1 MFVKPEHAVEDAI
14 CLASSRYP
22 VFSVPVVAEIA
33 GIEVDDAAVTGTV
46 ADWVKNGSLTEVSK
60 THEGDALLTPT
71 AKIERWWIRTVLR
84 WQHLG
89 IRSLQPHELAA
100 AMRASFGDFVD
111 ETPPI
116 AIINVGVELR
126 LIARTY
132 DQQSFTSPWVNLID
146 AVDSIRGWLKDA
158 ARSES
163 PRDCLCQP
171 LEKSPSLEGFP
182 TWCQILESLDVRQR
196 QVLEMRLGLVSG
208 QRHTLEAIGDS
219 IGLTRERVRQLERT
233 ATQALQR
240 SNAIRWAAPSIAR
253 EFVAN
258 GCSVL
263 LNPGST
269 ILRSP
274 LFIALGGRGLHYVR
288 SLGASV
294 LADANWA
301 AKYDQTIKDHQASI
315 EFVLSDFASLPANL
329 GTMLAKLPESD
340 GRQLEEET
348 RAYLRVR
355 SAKLPRKAQVYIAL
369 RRLGTASHYSEVA
382 EVCNDLWP
390 DRPISDQAT
399 INTLMAC
406 EGDSRFGV
414 VWIGRKG
421 MYGLTEH
428 GYTRPQQDLAATVAD
443 IVKKEYERTGAA
455 VSIDTVMERMLDYR
469 QHPDR
474 SSVLMAL
481 SFNDYVADLG
491 HYRYVPAGTERNGND
506 AVHESADEGYDFGS
520 AFGDFAQSPNDPD

>member
-60 THEGDALLTPT
+60 SDEGDALLTPT
-71 AKIERWWIRTVLR
+71 ATIERWWIRTVLR
-84 WQHLG
+84 WHRLG
-89 IRSLQPHELAA
+89 IRALEPRDLAN
-100 AMRASFGDFVD
+100 AMRGSFGDFVK
-111 ETPPI
+111 ESPPI
-116 AIINVGVELR
+116 AIMNVGTELG
-126 LIARTY
+126 LIAPTY

-163 PRDCLCQP
+163 PRDWFRQS
-171 LEKSPSLEGFP
+171 LEKSPSQEAFP
-182 TWCQILESLDVRQR
+182 TWYQILKTLDQRQR
-196 QVLEMRLGLVSG
+196 RILEMRFGVVKG
-208 QRHTLEAIGDS
+208 QRDTLEAIGEFL
-219 IGLTRERVRQLERT
+219 GLTRERVRQLERT
-233 ATQALQR
+233 ALQALQR
-240 SNAIRWAAPSIAR
+240 SNAIRRAAPLIAR
-253 EFVAN
+253 EFVN
-258 GCSVL
+258 DGTSL
-263 LNPGST
+263 LVSPTSS

-274 LFIALGGRGLHYVR
+274 LFKALGGLGVSTIR
-288 SLGASV
+288 SLGALV
-294 LADANWA
+294 LVDANWA
-301 AKYDQTIKDHQASI
+301 RKFDETTMDAQTCV
-315 EFVLSDFASLPANL
+315 EYVLSDFESLPNQIR
-329 GTMLAKLPESD
+329 TVLAKLPDSD
-340 GRQLEEET
+340 GRQLDELT
-348 RAYLRVR
+348 RRYLRGQAR
-355 SAKLPRKAQVYIAL
+355 KLPRKTQVYIAL

-406 EGDSRFGV
+406 EGDSRYDV

-428 GYTRPQQDLAATVAD
+428 GYTKPRQDLAATVAD
-443 IVKKEYERTGAA
+443 IVKKEYKRTSAA

-469 QHPDR
+469 QLPDK

-481 SFNDYVADLG
+481 SFNDHVTDLG
-491 HYRYVPAGTERNGND
+491 HYRYVPAGTEQHRND
-506 AVHESADEGYDFGS
+506 ATSDSTEGYDFS
-520 AFGDFAQSPNDPD
+520 AAFGDFTQTPNDLD